1 MYKYKDYNYSLEEVQ
16 DAADKENL
24 SIDEYIKEFNIQKTD
39 PDPDEEGKEAPSQEI
54 ESATVEESIALEP
67 TVTDS
72 KPVTISS
79 DLPKVKTGTVADTEY
94 ISPAI
99 TSEESQK
106 IIDNFNKVS
115 NVDAEFENKKA
126 TAEKINRFKKDQFKT
141 AEKEEYNLYKQTG
154 EIQPV
159 VLEKSDID
167 QKISNNKRNFMED
180 IAQDKRVQ
188 LLNQEVQLRDSL
200 VNTTNELKLKIND
213 NVNAINNIFLQ
224 YEESIKQGIPYSVD
238 EYNIAKQKSQELMK
252 STKQMESDL
261 LRDYAILNKKNEFID
276 SFKRSYGNIDQLEN
290 VLKTTATDM
299 ALGLAVP
306 LDMLKSEE
314 GKEKSY
320 TKDLLN
326 YRQKLQKESAEGLP
340 KAIPVESISSFKDLV
355 NWGSDSFVNFVP
367 SGVMA
372 FTGPAAPY
380 LFGASGFGSRIAQ
393 FELESLEAK
402 NQLPKLQE
410 LYSKSDDPLEKAEIQ
425 KEINKYN
432 KALNVSDL
440 KKLAVSGIYGVAEVG
455 TEMLTTVR
463 LVKDL
468 KSANTLFYKEG
479 FAPAFKQAIKDIP
492 LGGALE
498 GGGEGLNNIIGNVAD
513 ITILKE
519 DKNAFDGV
527 TESAAQG
534 FFIGNGFKVANA
546 GSLVKAYAYDVIT
559 DKQNKQEIESILKEI
574 NNLSN
579 AFTEDTDINTKAEAA
594 RVIRSKIKEIGL
606 NQDFTA
612 SQFLKLSEAD
622 QKAVFEADRQSKK
635 VNERWKKIANSNLD
649 ETSKDLIR
657 KDLELEFNSYQ
668 DKKISLLRKSNVN
681 TELQQPKGLQEGDFY
696 RGYKIHQV
704 NDASV
709 KRNNSLNKLA
719 NKVVNVLSSEA
730 ETISDFIN
738 SDETLLTLN
747 DGSVITKEDAQQINQ
762 IWESGSDGGF
772 DRISKNQYT
781 IIERA
786 AVNNPSTALHE
797 YFHAMAAEK
806 GFTKEQYNKIKDDY
820 IKLLKAKKE
829 NGELTEKQYNE
840 IFSRLSLYD
849 GTTAQAEELINLTAD
864 AVNLQI
870 IKETDFNFLQ
880 RFANNVKSIV
890 GSIIGKDEA
899 DNFNINTAEDAWN
912 MVQTFSKDVLSSAP
926 QKQIIGTQPEE
937 EDKAVKEAETIIKE
951 SKSEKA
957 SQSLL
962 ERLNTMIPANIKTK
976 EQFDEW
982 IRDSKNYGEKE
993 VAIMNNYVNSL
1004 VRDKKLTKE
1013 QADIIIDELPFRVLN
1028 FDPAATRADNTV
1040 VGPQGFGERIF
1051 SDVQFAKRT
1060 ANKALFEAS
1069 ERKSRE
1075 SRREDREDGFETLA
1089 ISETEVE
1096 VTETKPT
1103 ERLIET
1109 KNKFLSPEG
1118 RTGFEENVASRIDEL
1133 APDEFT
1139 FKKLPNWGKE
1149 DLAKELN
1156 IPIKKFEGSSNFT
1169 QAELGRLLTWIETN
1183 VSDIRRALPGAAVL
1197 EGASVPE
1204 SLIGT
1209 ATGVPN
1215 NLLKNINLYERLARG
1230 TKDAGLV
1237 PYRKL
1242 KGIDNSSILKAV
1254 GIIDGRQTA
1263 GPRDKAAQTAKGIFN
1278 MMAKVMTNQ
1287 EIRKQLQAKPRPDI
1301 TTKETESARAG
1312 GVESRLLF
1320 SKPLSKVFGLS
1331 ANEAFSFSNISDIN
1345 SGRIELKDLSSAMIK
1360 DIGIQGWIDII
1371 DPVVSRQY
1379 KIGDKQ
1385 LLDNKIGFEALELT
1399 EEEFNKNKNILLER
1413 STIDGKKRYN
1423 QFLTRGRKDYYENI
1437 LSNAINK
1444 EVKWIPRKGVEI
1456 NGTIYKTPIVP
1467 KQTPEGFVNKK
1478 AWNAS
1483 LPERIKFAENQRK
1496 GFKKIIQKLT
1506 NTYQNSNK
1514 SKKDK
1519 AKVGMVLNTFNSNI
1533 NGLIRTAATPG
1544 LEFRV
1549 EKLNKDSDYRY
1560 EHTQPASETLRQ
1572 LAKIIIGDKNA
1583 QTYEEIMQNFRVA
1596 IIPKIYDDI
1605 INKVRFDGKLLRST
1619 APLDE
1624 NKNLQKPVESTKP
1637 TRYEAAAKA
1646 IANAGL
1652 APLILTDAIVP
1663 SGKAQVKLSKSKSKA
1678 AVKNNLELPKSQRL
1692 PKGSTNE
1699 QVLAKM
1705 QELDDQANEARIKYS
1720 KSQNLD
1726 EAFNDI
1732 IEAKTGI
1739 ETYKRFSPAKA
1750 AVRGASKGKFNFFI
1764 PPSAEDFTGLLYK
1777 TLAKG
1782 KLGDRQMQWYKDNLL
1797 DPYAR
1802 AMNDISAARVAMF
1815 EDYKALKNDL
1825 EIIPKDLKKKS
1836 VDEYT
1841 REQAV
1846 RVYIWNNQGNNV
1858 PGLFKTDQK
1867 DLVNYV
1873 NNDTELKLFAEQL
1886 IAIQKNDE
1894 YSAPKEGW
1902 LAGSITTD
1910 LLEGVNSI
1918 KRKKYLEQWQNNA
1931 DEIFSDVNMNKLEA
1945 AFGKPYKKAL
1955 ENILQRMKTGRNKP
1969 FTSDSLAGR
1978 VTDWL
1983 NNSVG
1988 AIMFFNTRSAVLQTI
2003 SSINFVNWSD
2013 NNIYEAGKAFA
2024 NQPQYW
2030 KDFKLLF
2037 NSDFLKER
2045 RGGLRFNVSESEIA
2059 DAAKKGGARGVIS
2072 KILQAG
2078 FLPTQMADSFAIAS
2092 GGATFYRNRVKSYIK
2107 EGLTE
2112 AQAQEKAFLDF
2123 REIAEE
2129 SQQSSRPDRI
2139 SAQQA
2144 GPLGRTIL
2152 AFANTP
2158 AQYARLTKKAAS
2170 DLINGRGDAK
2180 TNISKLLYYG
2190 AVQNLIFNTLQQ
2202 AAFAIAFG
2210 DDDEDEKKKEEKYIS
2225 VANGMADGLLRGIG
2239 VGGAVIATLKNA
2251 LIKIIKESEKK
2262 RPDYAETTVMQLLGI
2277 SPPIQSK
2284 AQKVRSALKSYE
2296 WNKNEMKEKGFS
2308 LDNPAYLAGANV
2320 ISASTNVPLDRVI
2333 KKVDNVRAATRDDIS
2348 KLERMMLLAGWSDWQ
2363 LGIQPERKPKKK
2375 KKTRSSGRGT
2385 SRSNN
2390 RSSNRR

>member
-1 MYKYKDYNYSLEEVQ
+1 MFKTLNHNGNSFEFPDNEKGKNDYEAFIAKFPDATEV
-16 DAADKENL
+16 A
-24 SIDEYIKEFNIQKTD
+24 IT
-39 PDPDEEGKEAPSQEI
+39 PDPDEEGKETPSQETVD
-54 ESATVEESIALEP
+54 ATVEVSDTASNLENG
-67 TVTDS
+67 
-72 KPVTISS
+72 SS
-79 DLPKVKTGTVADTEY
+79 
-94 ISPAI
+94 
-99 TSEESQK
+99 ESQK
-106 IIDNFNKVS
+106 IDNSPEAIFKRKKQNALDQAKVYSQPIELEEVVVTFDPSERTTEDLIDDITKVDDRIKLIAGDDMQIDALDSPKRIKEYATLANRRKEINDNLRSKLKEEGSAKSLLRSLKKGDKALGEYLLSVPSFIYEIGSLVSDPVNRALGLPKTDLTKFEESIGTRSLLDSLIDEQEKLGKIQEEYKDLNNIKGGIGENFSKGNISEGFYLLGETLAESAPVSLSLMFGGAAGLSRTALTLGGGIPLAAGEVRTQKEEYPDQEKAEMLLKSTLIGLSEGFFEGVFGSGAIGKTYKNIIAKEGVEQGTKTFKDGIISMYEGALQKFGVPIAAVSGGLEEVGTQITQNLVNGKPFNEGVTDAFLAGVGGGGLYGAPVNLAKGVELGRNLIQEIKVNAEIKPTEYTNIS
-115 NVDAEFENKKA
+115 YAFDPIEKTTETQIKLSQLKNSDKVLQRSVDSEIKKGNITQEQGDAIKLNFRETQGATNQIKSLKLNEQDQATTVQLMKEKKQLKNQIEQVGEPNLTTEQSDRIKQIDEDLKGISSKAVTQQVEKVREAAKDITDLDIQEFA
-126 TAEKINRFKKDQFKT
+126 TTAETEAFLSEQDQNVKASANQGFIIQNKDGKQTIVINREVADKEIAVAAPAHEFLHAILYKTVKDSPNTALQLGNSLMEYISKIDINQVKDSNFAQRLQQYQDQPAAVQAEEAITLFSDAILTGDIKFKENIFTKLRDVISKILQVGGVKARFDTGRDVYNFIRDYNKNIQEGKLTSQQIKT
-141 AEKEEYNLYKQTG
+141 AEEGVKLD
-154 EIQPV
+154 IQEQAVKKAETV
-159 VLEKSDID
+159 V
-167 QKISNNKRNFMED
+167 R
-180 IAQDKRVQ
+180 
-188 LLNQEVQLRDSL
+188 
-200 VNTTNELKLKIND
+200 
-213 NVNAINNIFLQ
+213 
-224 YEESIKQGIPYSVD
+224 ES
-238 EYNIAKQKSQELMK
+238 
-252 STKQMESDL
+252 
-261 LRDYAILNKKNEFID
+261 R
-276 SFKRSYGNIDQLEN
+276 
-290 VLKTTATDM
+290 
-299 ALGLAVP
+299 
-306 LDMLKSEE
+306 SEE
-314 GKEKSY
+314 
-320 TKDLLN
+320 
-326 YRQKLQKESAEGLP
+326 
-340 KAIPVESISSFKDLV
+340 
-355 NWGSDSFVNFVP
+355 
-367 SGVMA
+367 
-372 FTGPAAPY
+372 
-380 LFGASGFGSRIAQ
+380 ASN
-393 FELESLEAK
+393 K
-402 NQLPKLQE
+402 VQE
-410 LYSKSDDPLEKAEIQ
+410 LYEQKGVNAAVEIIEQ
-425 KEINKYN
+425 FKPITNKI
-432 KALNVSDL
+432 V
-440 KKLAVSGIYGVAEVG
+440 EQ
-455 TEMLTTVR
+455 R
-463 LVKDL
+463 
-468 KSANTLFYKEG
+468 
-479 FAPAFKQAIKDIP
+479 
-492 LGGALE
+492 
-498 GGGEGLNNIIGNVAD
+498 
-513 ITILKE
+513 
-519 DKNAFDGV
+519 KNA
-527 TESAAQG
+527 
-534 FFIGNGFKVANA
+534 
-546 GSLVKAYAYDVIT
+546 
-559 DKQNKQEIESILKEI
+559 
-574 NNLSN
+574 
-579 AFTEDTDINTKAEAA
+579 
-594 RVIRSKIKEIGL
+594 
-606 NQDFTA
+606 
-612 SQFLKLSEAD
+612 
-622 QKAVFEADRQSKK
+622 
-635 VNERWKKIANSNLD
+635 
-649 ETSKDLIR
+649 
-657 KDLELEFNSYQ
+657 
-668 DKKISLLRKSNVN
+668 
-681 TELQQPKGLQEGDFY
+681 P
-696 RGYKIHQV
+696 
-704 NDASV
+704 
-709 KRNNSLNKLA
+709 
-719 NKVVNVLSSEA
+719 
-730 ETISDFIN
+730 
-738 SDETLLTLN
+738 
-747 DGSVITKEDAQQINQ
+747 
-762 IWESGSDGGF
+762 GF
-772 DRISKNQYT
+772 DRQLLT
-781 IIERA
+781 DEIETGAGGILDLIQAYDPASNVPLAAYINKFLPVRA
-786 AVNNPSTALHE
+786 ITASRRVLDE
-797 YFHAMAAEK
+797 EFV
-806 GFTKEQYNKIKDDY
+806 GDI
-820 IKLLKAKKE
+820 
-829 NGELTEKQYNE
+829 TE
-840 IFSRLSLYD
+840 
-849 GTTAQAEELINLTAD
+849 
-864 AVNLQI
+864 
-870 IKETDFNFLQ
+870 
-880 RFANNVKSIV
+880 
-890 GSIIGKDEA
+890 
-899 DNFNINTAEDAWN
+899 
-912 MVQTFSKDVLSSAP
+912 AP
-926 QKQIIGTQPEE
+926 QVAT
-937 EDKAVKEAETIIKE
+937 EA
-951 SKSEKA
+951 A
-957 SQSLL
+957 
-962 ERLNTMIPANIKTK
+962 P
-976 EQFDEW
+976 
-982 IRDSKNYGEKE
+982 
-993 VAIMNNYVNSL
+993 
-1004 VRDKKLTKE
+1004 
-1013 QADIIIDELPFRVLN
+1013 
-1028 FDPAATRADNTV
+1028 
-1040 VGPQGFGERIF
+1040 
-1051 SDVQFAKRT
+1051 
-1060 ANKALFEAS
+1060 
-1069 ERKSRE
+1069 
-1075 SRREDREDGFETLA
+1075 
-1089 ISETEVE
+1089 ETEVE
-1096 VTETKPT
+1096 VPPTKTKKQVKKET
-1103 ERLIET
+1103 
-1109 KNKFLSPEG
+1109 LS
-1118 RTGFEENVASRIDEL
+1118 EENQQALKDVVTDLKLTEDQL
-1133 APDEFT
+1133 T
-1139 FKKLPNWGKE
+1139 FKTLPNAAIE
-1149 DLAKELN
+1149 VFAKQID
-1156 IPIKKFEGSSNFT
+1156 IPAKKFAGKSNFR
-1169 QAELGRLLTWIETN
+1169 QAELDKVINFIEEN
-1183 VSDIRRALPGAAVL
+1183 IDIIRQALPEAAVL
-1197 EGASVPE
+1197 EGASVSE
-1204 SLIGT
+1204 GLIGT

-1215 NLLKNINLYERLARG
+1215 NLLKDSNLYTRKERT
-1230 TKDAGLV
+1230 TKRAGIV
-1237 PYRKL
+1237 PFEKN
-1242 KGIDNSSILKAV
+1242 KGIDNSSILKAI
-1254 GIIDGRQTA
+1254 GIIEGKRTA
-1263 GPRDKAAQTAKGIFN
+1263 GPRDKQAQTAKGLIN
-1278 MMAKVMTNQ
+1278 VLAKFATNQ
-1287 EIRKQLQAKPRPDI
+1287 EVRQQKDLTPQQKTDI
-1301 TTKETESARAG
+1301 ETG
-1312 GVESRLLF
+1312 KGSRLLF
-1320 SKPLSKVFGLS
+1320 SRSLSEVFGLS

-1360 DIGIQGWIDII
+1360 DVGIQEWIDII
-1371 DPVVSRQY
+1371 DPVISRQY
-1379 KIGDKQ
+1379 KVGDKQ

-1399 EEEFNKNKNILLER
+1399 EKEFNENKNILLER

-1437 LSNAINK
+1437 LSSAINK
-1444 EVKWIPRKGVEI
+1444 EVKWIPREGVEI
-1456 NGTIYKTPIVP
+1456 DGTIYKTPIVP

-1483 LPERIKFAENQRK
+1483 LPERIKFAENQQK

-1583 QTYEEIMQNFRVA
+1583 QTYEEIMENFRVA

-1605 INKVRFDGKLLRST
+1605 INKVRFNGKLLRST
-1619 APLDE
+1619 SPLDE

-1663 SGKAQVKLSKSKSKA
+1663 TDKAQVKLSKSKSKA

-1705 QELDDQANEARIKYS
+1705 QELDNEANEARIKYS

-1815 EDYKALKNDL
+1815 EDYKSLKSDL

-1846 RVYIWNNQGNNV
+1846 RVYIWNDQGDNV

-1945 AFGKPYKKAL
+1945 AFGKPYRKAL
-1955 ENILQRMKTGRNKP
+1955 ENILTRMKTGRNKP

-1988 AIMFFNTRSAVLQTI
+1988 AIMFFNTRSSVLQTI

-2013 NNIYEAGKAFA
+2013 NNIYQAGKAFA

-2030 KDFKLLF
+2030 KDFKFLF

-2092 GGATFYRNRVKSYIK
+2092 GGATFYRNKVKSYIK

-2112 AQAQEKAFLDF
+2112 TEAQEKAFLDF

-2190 AVQNLIFNTLQQ
+2190 VVQNLIFNTLQQ

-2239 VGGAVIATLKNA
+2239 VGGAVISTLKNT

-2262 RPDYAETTVMQLLGI
+2262 RPDYAETAVIQLLGI

-2284 AQKVRSALKSYE
+2284 AQKIRSALKSYE
-2296 WNKNEMKEKGFS
+2296 WNKDEMKEKGFS

-2320 ISASTNVPLDRVI
+2320 ISAATNIPLDRVV
-2333 KKVDNVRAATRDDIS
+2333 KKVNNVRAATRDDIS
-2348 KLERMMLLAGWSDWQ
+2348 KPERMMLLAGWSDWQ
-2363 LGIQPERKPKKK
+2363 LGIQKEKEVKPKKK
-2375 KKTRSSGRGT
+2375 KKRKLKRVTKGQR
-2385 SRSNN
+2385 
-2390 RSSNRR
+2390 

>member
-16 DAADKENL
+16 DAADKEKL
-24 SIDEYIKEFNIQKTD
+24 SVEEYIKEFNIQKTD
-39 PDPDEEGKEAPSQEI
+39 PDPDEEGKETPSQETLDAAVEVDDTASKSETSSLELVNPKLTNFEAYEDFVSTPSKVTPEGQI
-54 ESATVEESIALEP
+54 ELRQRKRKDGSEEIFDPVELEEVVVTGEKIETDAADALVKLEIEDYRSPAEKLVKRLAEKVEPQDPATMSTARSIYNTTINALNQLSSVDE
-67 TVTDS
+67 
-72 KPVTISS
+72 KAEFLGAFISS
-79 DLPKVKTGTVADTEY
+79 DIDLIYNIFGEKAGKKILKENQKRLSKASKRFDEINSYSLPTIGFTDIPERKGFTGKLGGGVAGALNALSAFGTSIAISAPTFGVGLASDMIAGSVKT
-94 ISPAI
+94 
-99 TSEESQK
+99 
-106 IIDNFNKVS
+106 F
-115 NVDAEFENKKA
+115 
-126 TAEKINRFKKDQFKT
+126 
-141 AEKEEYNLYKQTG
+141 
-154 EIQPV
+154 
-159 VLEKSDID
+159 
-167 QKISNNKRNFMED
+167 
-180 IAQDKRVQ
+180 
-188 LLNQEVQLRDSL
+188 
-200 VNTTNELKLKIND
+200 ND
-213 NVNAINNIFLQ
+213 NKAARLGISFDEL
-224 YEESIKQGIPYSVD
+224 IKQGKGDLFVPAALGVFGYGLERAGIKGVSNSINAMSNPAKKGLYSLLNAGGKEGTTEYLQGGVEVFNEALGQGKNID
-238 EYNIAKQKSQELMK
+238 EAGNVVFNYLTSKEGFENLLQGAFGGVGMSAGGRFVKAASAIKTPAENQEIANLVTEYSSLEDQKYKRSLTQEERDILIKSQDNIKTQLTSQIKKNNVLVASMNENQIDNINNNLDLIRSIQKQERAINESGNLSEEAKASALNQLQKDKKLAQDQIFNERNQAERRAANINKIKQLAETEQNLEIQDFATTAEVEQYLKEQNITKGQTKKAANQQGFFVQRPGQKDLIVINRQQSNKDNAVNVAAHEYLHYILSKMIAKDSEAANKLGKSLDQYLNKIDSEQIE
-252 STKQMESDL
+252 SSQFKQRLEQYKNLPEAERNEEVLALFSDAL
-261 LRDYAILNKKNEFID
+261 AQGDLKFDTNIFTNIGDATRRFFQDLGVGIKFNKGKDVFNFIRDYNKSVEEARLTEAQRKLIEADD
-276 SFKRSYGNIDQLEN
+276 SS
-290 VLKTTATDM
+290 
-299 ALGLAVP
+299 AV
-306 LDMLKSEE
+306 KQAEEVIKESRSEE
-314 GKEKSY
+314 
-320 TKDLLN
+320 
-326 YRQKLQKESAEGLP
+326 
-340 KAIPVESISSFKDLV
+340 
-355 NWGSDSFVNFVP
+355 
-367 SGVMA
+367 
-372 FTGPAAPY
+372 
-380 LFGASGFGSRIAQ
+380 ASN
-393 FELESLEAK
+393 K
-402 NQLPKLQE
+402 VQE
-410 LYSKSDDPLEKAEIQ
+410 LYEQKGVNAAVEIIEQ
-425 KEINKYN
+425 FKPITNKI
-432 KALNVSDL
+432 V
-440 KKLAVSGIYGVAEVG
+440 EQ
-455 TEMLTTVR
+455 R
-463 LVKDL
+463 
-468 KSANTLFYKEG
+468 
-479 FAPAFKQAIKDIP
+479 
-492 LGGALE
+492 
-498 GGGEGLNNIIGNVAD
+498 
-513 ITILKE
+513 
-519 DKNAFDGV
+519 KNA
-527 TESAAQG
+527 
-534 FFIGNGFKVANA
+534 
-546 GSLVKAYAYDVIT
+546 
-559 DKQNKQEIESILKEI
+559 
-574 NNLSN
+574 
-579 AFTEDTDINTKAEAA
+579 
-594 RVIRSKIKEIGL
+594 
-606 NQDFTA
+606 
-612 SQFLKLSEAD
+612 
-622 QKAVFEADRQSKK
+622 
-635 VNERWKKIANSNLD
+635 
-649 ETSKDLIR
+649 
-657 KDLELEFNSYQ
+657 
-668 DKKISLLRKSNVN
+668 
-681 TELQQPKGLQEGDFY
+681 P
-696 RGYKIHQV
+696 
-704 NDASV
+704 
-709 KRNNSLNKLA
+709 
-719 NKVVNVLSSEA
+719 
-730 ETISDFIN
+730 
-738 SDETLLTLN
+738 
-747 DGSVITKEDAQQINQ
+747 
-762 IWESGSDGGF
+762 GF
-772 DRISKNQYT
+772 DRQLLT
-781 IIERA
+781 DEIETGAGGILDLIQAYDPASNVPLAAYINKFLPVRA
-786 AVNNPSTALHE
+786 ITASRRRLDE
-797 YFHAMAAEK
+797 EFV
-806 GFTKEQYNKIKDDY
+806 GDI
-820 IKLLKAKKE
+820 
-829 NGELTEKQYNE
+829 TE
-840 IFSRLSLYD
+840 
-849 GTTAQAEELINLTAD
+849 
-864 AVNLQI
+864 
-870 IKETDFNFLQ
+870 
-880 RFANNVKSIV
+880 
-890 GSIIGKDEA
+890 
-899 DNFNINTAEDAWN
+899 
-912 MVQTFSKDVLSSAP
+912 AP
-926 QKQIIGTQPEE
+926 QVAT
-937 EDKAVKEAETIIKE
+937 EA
-951 SKSEKA
+951 A
-957 SQSLL
+957 
-962 ERLNTMIPANIKTK
+962 P
-976 EQFDEW
+976 
-982 IRDSKNYGEKE
+982 
-993 VAIMNNYVNSL
+993 
-1004 VRDKKLTKE
+1004 
-1013 QADIIIDELPFRVLN
+1013 
-1028 FDPAATRADNTV
+1028 
-1040 VGPQGFGERIF
+1040 
-1051 SDVQFAKRT
+1051 
-1060 ANKALFEAS
+1060 
-1069 ERKSRE
+1069 
-1075 SRREDREDGFETLA
+1075 
-1089 ISETEVE
+1089 ETEVE

-1320 SKPLSKVFGLS
+1320 SKADKNKFDKIFKDAPEEVLKYGMLLNVKPTNK
-1331 ANEAFSFSNISDIN
+1331 AIN
-1345 SGRIELKDLSSAMIK
+1345 SVLD
-1360 DIGIQGWIDII
+1360 
-1371 DPVVSRQY
+1371 
-1379 KIGDKQ
+1379 KI
-1385 LLDNKIGFEALELT
+1385 
-1399 EEEFNKNKNILLER
+1399 EEELPIDVYDEYFEKYFKPFIEFRKFAQKQKWPWAEEKVKNTLITLNKNNPDLKLKNI
-1413 STIDGKKRYN
+1413 
-1423 QFLTRGRKDYYENI
+1423 
-1437 LSNAINK
+1437 
-1444 EVKWIPRKGVEI
+1444 
-1456 NGTIYKTPIVP
+1456 
-1467 KQTPEGFVNKK
+1467 
-1478 AWNAS
+1478 
-1483 LPERIKFAENQRK
+1483 
-1496 GFKKIIQKLT
+1496 
-1506 NTYQNSNK
+1506 
-1514 SKKDK
+1514 
-1519 AKVGMVLNTFNSNI
+1519 
-1533 NGLIRTAATPG
+1533 
-1544 LEFRV
+1544 
-1549 EKLNKDSDYRY
+1549 KLNKDSQQIDVQF
-1560 EHTQPASETLRQ
+1560 EQ
-1572 LAKIIIGDKNA
+1572 
-1583 QTYEEIMQNFRVA
+1583 
-1596 IIPKIYDDI
+1596 
-1605 INKVRFDGKLLRST
+1605 DGKLVLVEVKKNYEARISQIYLYEEADGKIST
-1619 APLDE
+1619 NKTADKIYEDEIIKADKTRNVLIDRIYRDYKKYVKKTEKNGRVQYIVPIFAIKKARESLKKDKIAYETTIKMPIGLAVSLYNTKANKAKNAKGLLISFGDLGTFYIGE
-1624 NKNLQKPVESTKP
+1624 NKMQFPVPSFEQEGMELTVRIMDRYNPRQDPIVVDGKKFAAASLSRIAVNTLTPEAVEVLENTPSLSLQNETQARAILKFSKSKT
-1637 TRYEAAAKA
+1637 EAAA
-1646 IANAGL
+1646 
-1652 APLILTDAIVP
+1652 
-1663 SGKAQVKLSKSKSKA
+1663 
-1678 AVKNNLELPKSQRL
+1678 KNNLELPKSQRL
-1692 PKGSTNE
+1692 PKDSTNE

-1705 QELDDQANEARIKYS
+1705 QELDNEANEARIKYS

-1750 AVRGASKGKFNFFI
+1750 EVRGASKGKFNFFI

-1873 NNDTELKLFAEQL
+1873 NNDAELKLFAEQL

-2092 GGATFYRNRVKSYIK
+2092 GGATFYRNRIKSYIK

-2284 AQKVRSALKSYE
+2284 AQKIRSALKSYE
-2296 WNKNEMKEKGFS
+2296 WNKDKMKEKGFS

-2375 KKTRSSGRGT
+2375 KKTRSSGKGT

>member
-1 MYKYKDYNYSLEEVQ
+1 MANYTFNNTPFSEKELIEV
-16 DAADKENL
+16 ADSKGYTL
-24 SIDEYIKEFNIQKTD
+24 DELFEKNPGIKKTD
-39 PDPDEEGKEAPSQEI
+39 PDPDEEGKETPSQET
-54 ESATVEESIALEP
+54 ESATVEESVALEP

-94 ISPAI
+94 ISPAV

-106 IIDNFNKVS
+106 IINDFNKVS

-141 AEKEEYNLYKQTG
+141 VEKEEYNLYKETG

-167 QKISNNKRNFMED
+167 QKISNNRRDFMED

-261 LRDYAILNKKNEFID
+261 LRDYAILNEKNEFID
-276 SFKRSYGNIDQLEN
+276 SFKRSYSNIDQLEN

-326 YRQKLQKESAEGLP
+326 YRQKLQEESSEGLP
-340 KAIPVESISSFKDLV
+340 KPIPVESISSLKDLV

-372 FTGPAAPY
+372 FTGPIAPY
-380 LFGASGFGSRIAQ
+380 VFELSGFGSRMAQ
-393 FELESLEAK
+393 FELEALEAK
-402 NQLPKLQE
+402 DQIPKLQE
-410 LYSKSDDPLEKAEIQ
+410 LYNKSDDPLEQAEIK
-425 KEINKYN
+425 KEIDKYN
-432 KALNVSDL
+432 ESLNVSDL
-440 KKLAVSGIYGVAEVG
+440 KKLTVSGIYGKAERY

-546 GSLVKAYAYDVIT
+546 GSLAKAYAYDVIT

-574 NNLSN
+574 NSLSS

-622 QKAVFEADRQSKK
+622 QKAVFEADRQSIK

-657 KDLELEFNSYQ
+657 KDLESEFNSYQ

-747 DGSVITKEDAQQINQ
+747 DGSVITKKDAQQINQ
-762 IWESGSDGGF
+762 IWKSGSNGGF
-772 DRISKNQYT
+772 DTVSKNQYT

-806 GFTKEQYNKIKDDY
+806 GFTEEQYNKIKDDY

-829 NGELTEKQYNE
+829 SGELTEEQYNE
-840 IFSRLSLYD
+840 IFSRLPLYD

-926 QKQIIGTQPEE
+926 QKRIIGTQPEE
-937 EDKAVKEAETIIKE
+937 EDQAVKETETIIK
-951 SKSEKA
+951 KSRSEEASNKVQELYEEKGINGA
-957 SQSLL
+957 L
-962 ERLNTMIPANIKTK
+962 EII
-976 EQFDEW
+976 EQFKPITNKIVEQRKNAPGFDRQLLTDE
-982 IRDSKNYGEKE
+982 IETGAGGILDL
-993 VAIMNNYVNSL
+993 I
-1004 VRDKKLTKE
+1004 
-1013 QADIIIDELPFRVLN
+1013 QAY
-1028 FDPAATRADNTV
+1028 DPASNV
-1040 VGPQGFGERIF
+1040 P
-1051 SDVQFAKRT
+1051 
-1060 ANKALFEAS
+1060 
-1069 ERKSRE
+1069 
-1075 SRREDREDGFETLA
+1075 LA
-1089 ISETEVE
+1089 AYI
-1096 VTETKPT
+1096 
-1103 ERLIET
+1103 
-1109 KNKFLSPEG
+1109 NKFLPVRAITASRRVLDEEFTGDITEAPQVAAESAPEAEVE
-1118 RTGFEENVASRIDEL
+1118 TTPTKAKKQIKKETLSEENQQALKDVVADLEL
-1133 APDEFT
+1133 TGDQLT
-1139 FKKLPNWGKE
+1139 FKTLPNAAIE
-1149 DLAKELN
+1149 VFAKQIG
-1156 IPIKKFEGSSNFT
+1156 IPAKKFAGSSNFT
-1169 QAELGRLLTWIETN
+1169 QAELGAVINFIEEN
-1183 VSDIRRALPGAAVL
+1183 IDIIRQALPQAAVL
-1197 EGASVPE
+1197 EGAPVSE
-1204 SLIGT
+1204 NLIGT

-1215 NLLKNINLYERLARG
+1215 NLLKDSNLYTRKERT
-1230 TKDAGLV
+1230 TKKAGLV
-1237 PYRKL
+1237 PYEKN
-1242 KGIDNSSILKAV
+1242 KGIDNSSILKAI
-1254 GIIDGRQTA
+1254 GIIEGKRTA
-1263 GPRDKAAQTAKGIFN
+1263 GPRDKQAQTAKGLIN
-1278 MMAKVMTNQ
+1278 VLAKFATNQ
-1287 EIRKQLQAKPRPDI
+1287 EVRQQKDLTPQQKTDI
-1301 TTKETESARAG
+1301 ETG
-1312 GVESRLLF
+1312 KGSRLLF
-1320 SKPLSKVFGLS
+1320 SRSLSEVFGLS

-1345 SGRIELKDLSSAMIK
+1345 SGRIELKDLSAAMIK
-1360 DIGIQGWIDII
+1360 DVGIQGWIDII

-1399 EEEFNKNKNILLER
+1399 EKEFNENKNILLER

-1444 EVKWIPRKGVEI
+1444 EVRWIPRKGVEI
-1456 NGTIYKTPIVP
+1456 DGTIYKTSIVP

-1478 AWNAS
+1478 AWDAS
-1483 LPERIKFAENQRK
+1483 LPKRIKFAENQRK

-1705 QELDDQANEARIKYS
+1705 QELDNKANEARIKYS

-1750 AVRGASKGKFNFFI
+1750 EVRGASKGKFNFFI

-1873 NNDTELKLFAEQL
+1873 NNDAELKLFAEQL

-2092 GGATFYRNRVKSYIK
+2092 GGATFYRNRIKSYIK

-2112 AQAQEKAFLDF
+2112 TQAQEKAFLDF

-2262 RPDYAETTVMQLLGI
+2262 QPDYAETTVMQLLGI

-2296 WNKNEMKEKGFS
+2296 WNKDEMKEKGFS

>member
-1 MYKYKDYNYSLEEVQ
+1 MFKKLNHNGNNFEFPDNEKGKKDYEAFIAKFPDAIEV
-16 DAADKENL
+16 A
-24 SIDEYIKEFNIQKTD
+24 IT
-39 PDPDEEGKEAPSQEI
+39 PDPDKEGKETPSQEI
-54 ESATVEESIALEP
+54 KSAPVEESVALEP

-79 DLPKVKTGTVADTEY
+79 DLPEIKTGTVADTEY
-94 ISPAI
+94 IPPAI
-99 TSEESQK
+99 TSKESQK
-106 IIDNFNKVS
+106 IIDDFNKIS
-115 NVDAEFENKKA
+115 NIDIEFENKKA
-126 TAEKINRFKKDQFKT
+126 TVEKTNRFKKDQFKT
-141 AEKEEYNLYKQTG
+141 AEREEYNLYKQTG
-154 EIQPV
+154 EVQPII
-159 VLEKSDID
+159 LEDAEIK
-167 QKISNNKRNFMED
+167 QKIENNRRDFMED

-188 LLNQEVQLRDSL
+188 LLNQETKLRDAL
-200 VNTTNELKLKIND
+200 LNTTNELAFKINS
-213 NVNAINNIFLQ
+213 NIGSVNNIISQ
-224 YEESIKQGIPYSVD
+224 YEESVKQGVPYSED
-238 EYNIAKQKSQELMK
+238 EYNIAKQKSQEIIK

-261 LRDYAILNKKNEFID
+261 LRDLAILNKKNEFID
-276 SFKRSYGNIDQLEN
+276 SFKRSYSNIDQLEN

-299 ALGLAVP
+299 VLGLAVP

-340 KAIPVESISSFKDLV
+340 KPIPVESISSLKDLV

-372 FTGPAAPY
+372 FTGPIAPY
-380 LFGASGFGSRIAQ
+380 VFELSGFGSRMAQ
-393 FELESLEAK
+393 FELEALEAK
-402 NQLPKLQE
+402 DQIPKLQE
-410 LYSKSDDPLEKAEIQ
+410 LYNKSDDPLERAEIK
-425 KEINKYN
+425 KEIDKYN
-432 KALNVSDL
+432 EALNVSDL
-440 KKLAVSGIYGVAEVG
+440 KKLTVSGMYGKAERY

-463 LVKDL
+463 IVKDL

-492 LGGALE
+492 TGGILE

-519 DKNAFDGV
+519 DKNAWDGV

-546 GSLVKAYAYDVIT
+546 GSLAKAYAYDVIT
-559 DKQNKQEIESILKEI
+559 DRQNKQEIESILKEI
-574 NNLSN
+574 NSLSS

-657 KDLELEFNSYQ
+657 KDLESEFNSYQ

-704 NDASV
+704 NDAAV

-806 GFTKEQYNKIKDDY
+806 GFTEEQYNKIKDDY

-829 NGELTEKQYNE
+829 SGELTEKQYNE
-840 IFSRLSLYD
+840 IFSRLPLYD
-849 GTTAQAEELINLTAD
+849 GTTEQAEELINLTAD

-926 QKQIIGTQPEE
+926 QKRIIGTQPEE
-937 EDKAVKEAETIIKE
+937 EDKAVEQVETVIKE
-951 SKSEKA
+951 SKSLTPEVTTDAENRIAELQKLKEETTA
-957 SQSLL
+957 AAAKFGK
-962 ERLNTMIPANIKTK
+962 EYIPSAK
-976 EQFDEW
+976 EQRLQKELLNIIDPV
-982 IRDSKNYGEKE
+982 ISKVAENRTKALYDKIAAEQKENVSREDYRESLKSNLATMAVNEFTQGKQDLETFIVNRGYLRANSLAKELGIESTEEFGGPGITSDITESVQVAAETAPEVEIE
-993 VAIMNNYVNSL
+993 VA
-1004 VRDKKLTKE
+1004 
-1013 QADIIIDELPFRVLN
+1013 
-1028 FDPAATRADNTV
+1028 
-1040 VGPQGFGERIF
+1040 
-1051 SDVQFAKRT
+1051 
-1060 ANKALFEAS
+1060 
-1069 ERKSRE
+1069 
-1075 SRREDREDGFETLA
+1075 
-1089 ISETEVE
+1089 
-1096 VTETKPT
+1096 ETKPT
-1103 ERLIET
+1103 ERLIEV
-1109 KNKFLSPEG
+1109 KKQVLSESNQKELEDIVAEKLPEL
-1118 RTGFEENVASRIDEL
+1118 T
-1133 APDEFT
+1133 PDQFT
-1139 FKKLPNWGKE
+1139 FKTLPNWAKQT
-1149 DLAKELN
+1149 LAKEID
-1156 IPIKKFEGSSNFT
+1156 IPVKKFEGSSNFT
-1169 QAELGRLLTWIETN
+1169 QAELNRVISFIENNIDT
-1183 VSDIRRALPGAAVL
+1183 VRKALPDAAVL
-1197 EGASVPE
+1197 EGAPVSE
-1204 SLIGT
+1204 GLIGT

-1215 NLLKNINLYERLARG
+1215 NLLKDTNLYTRLERG
-1230 TKDAGLV
+1230 TKKAGLV
-1237 PYRKL
+1237 PFQKN
-1242 KGIDNSSILKAV
+1242 KGIDNRSVLKAIGV
-1254 GIIDGRQTA
+1254 IEGTRTA
-1263 GPRDKAAQTAKGIFN
+1263 GPRDKQAQTAKGIIN
-1278 MMAKVMTNQ
+1278 VLAKFITNQ
-1287 EIRKQLQAKPRPDI
+1287 EIRKQADLTPQQKTDI
-1301 TTKETESARAG
+1301 ETG
-1312 GVESRLLF
+1312 KGSRLLF
-1320 SKPLSKVFGLS
+1320 SKKDKNKFDEIFKDAPEEVQKYGMLLNVKPTNKAINSVLAKIEEELPIDVYDEYFEKYFKPFIEFRKFAQKQKWPWAEEKVKNTLITLSK
-1331 ANEAFSFSNISDIN
+1331 NNPD
-1345 SGRIELKDLSSAMIK
+1345 LKL
-1360 DIGIQGWIDII
+1360 
-1371 DPVVSRQY
+1371 
-1379 KIGDKQ
+1379 
-1385 LLDNKIGFEALELT
+1385 
-1399 EEEFNKNKNILLER
+1399 KNI
-1413 STIDGKKRYN
+1413 
-1423 QFLTRGRKDYYENI
+1423 
-1437 LSNAINK
+1437 
-1444 EVKWIPRKGVEI
+1444 
-1456 NGTIYKTPIVP
+1456 
-1467 KQTPEGFVNKK
+1467 
-1478 AWNAS
+1478 
-1483 LPERIKFAENQRK
+1483 
-1496 GFKKIIQKLT
+1496 
-1506 NTYQNSNK
+1506 
-1514 SKKDK
+1514 
-1519 AKVGMVLNTFNSNI
+1519 
-1533 NGLIRTAATPG
+1533 
-1544 LEFRV
+1544 
-1549 EKLNKDSDYRY
+1549 KLNKDSQQIDVQF
-1560 EHTQPASETLRQ
+1560 EQ
-1572 LAKIIIGDKNA
+1572 
-1583 QTYEEIMQNFRVA
+1583 
-1596 IIPKIYDDI
+1596 
-1605 INKVRFDGKLLRST
+1605 DGKLVLVEVKKNYQARISQIYLYEEADGKIST
-1619 APLDE
+1619 NKTADKIYEDEIIEADKTRNVLIDRIYRDYEKYVEKTTDKNGRVQYIVPIFAIEKARESLKKDKIAYETTIKMPIALAVSLYNTKANKAKNAKGLLISFGDLGTFYIGE
-1624 NKNLQKPVESTKP
+1624 NKMQFPVPSFEKEGMELTVRIMD
-1637 TRYEAAAKA
+1637 RYNPRQNPIVVDGEKFAAASLSRIAVNTLTPEAVKVLENTPSLSLQNEAQARA
-1646 IANAGL
+1646 IL
-1652 APLILTDAIVP
+1652 
-1663 SGKAQVKLSKSKSKA
+1663 KLSKSKTEA
-1678 AVKNNLELPKSQRL
+1678 AVKNNLELSKSQRL
-1692 PKGSTNE
+1692 PKDSTNE

-1705 QELDDQANEARIKYS
+1705 QELDNEANEARIKYS

-1750 AVRGASKGKFNFFI
+1750 TVRGASKGKFNFFI

-1815 EDYKALKNDL
+1815 EDYKALKEDL

-1846 RVYIWNNQGNNV
+1846 RVYIWNSQDNNI

-1867 DLVNYV
+1867 ELVDYV
-1873 NNDTELKLFAEQL
+1873 NNDPELRLFAEQL
-1886 IAIQKNDE
+1886 IAIQKTDG

-1902 LAGSITTD
+1902 LTGSITTD
-1910 LLEGVNSI
+1910 LLDNVNSI
-1918 KRKKYLEQWQNNA
+1918 KRKKYLEQWQNNV
-1931 DEIFSDVNMNKLEA
+1931 DEIFSEVNMNKLEA
-1945 AFGKPYKKAL
+1945 AFGKPYRQAL
-1955 ENILQRMKTGRNKP
+1955 ENILTRMKTGRNKP

-2003 SSINFVNWSD
+2003 SSINFINWSD
-2013 NNIYEAGKAFA
+2013 NNIYQAGKAFA

-2030 KDFKLLF
+2030 KDFKFLF

-2045 RGGLRFNVSESEIA
+2045 RGGSRFNVAESEIA

-2078 FLPTQMADSFAIAS
+2078 FLPTQVADSFAIAS
-2092 GGATFYRNRVKSYIK
+2092 GGATFYRNRLNVYLK
-2107 EGLTE
+2107 ETDVDGNKIYTE
-2112 AQAQEKAFLDF
+2112 AEAQEKAFLDF

-2180 TNISKLLYYG
+2180 TNFSKLLYYG
-2190 AVQNLIFNTLQQ
+2190 FVQNLIFNMLQK
-2202 AAFAIAFG
+2202 ATFLLAFG
-2210 DDDEDEKKKEEKYIS
+2210 DEDEDEKKKEKAYLSTI
-2225 VANGMADGLLRGIG
+2225 NGMADGLLRGIG
-2239 VGGAVIATLKNA
+2239 VGGAAISTIKNV
-2251 LIKIIKESEKK
+2251 LIKISEDAAD
-2262 RPDYAETTVMQLLGI
+2262 PVSDVLDF
-2277 SPPIQSK
+2277 SPPISSK
-2284 AQKVRSALKSYE
+2284 YDKLQRAYRTYK
-2296 WNKNEMKEKGFS
+2296 WNKKEILEKGFS

-2320 ISASTNVPLDRVI
+2320 ISATVNVPLDRVVR
-2333 KKVDNVRAATRDDIS
+2333 KVNNVVDATQENITP
-2348 KLERMMLLAGWSDWQ
+2348 LERAMLAAGWSEWE
-2363 LGIQPERKPKKK
+2363 LGIQKPKEVKPKKK
-2375 KKTRSSGRGT
+2375 KKPKFKRVRKGDR
-2385 SRSNN
+2385 
-2390 RSSNRR
+2390 